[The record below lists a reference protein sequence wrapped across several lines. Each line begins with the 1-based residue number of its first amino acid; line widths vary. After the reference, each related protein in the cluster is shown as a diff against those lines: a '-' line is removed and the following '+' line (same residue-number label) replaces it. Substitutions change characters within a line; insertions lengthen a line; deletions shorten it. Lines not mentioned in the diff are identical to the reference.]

1 MKQLNFQK
9 ILLVIGAGLILFSGI
24 EWLDVNLKRGLFFA
38 VSGTMLFW
46 LSLSTSK
53 FLNSGKFM
61 MICKTI
67 FFFIV
72 ILWASLI
79 KFESGKIWM
88 PLLMFI
94 IALLIA
100 VNGLYLGG
108 QSRKK

>member
-9 ILLVIGAGLILFSGI
+9 FLLAIGSGLVLFSGI
-24 EWLDVNLKRGLFFA
+24 EWLDINLKRGFFFA
-38 VSGTMLFW
+38 ITGTLLFW
-46 LSLSTSK
+46 LSLATSK
-53 FLNSGKFM
+53 FINSGKFM
-61 MICKTI
+61 MICKTV